1 MQSVLASVSLL
12 VLVVNSHPIC
22 TSDTGHGDQ
31 ACTDAITTNKMFLD
45 KWLDVSDNSKGIDQL
60 RRRSRNSVA
69 SKLLN
74 SAFTSVSH
82 FYLPFH
88 MCTSYYFV

>member
-1 MQSVLASVSLL
+1 MKPVLVSVSLL

-22 TSDTGHGDQ
+22 TSDTNHGDQ
-31 ACTDAITTNKMFLD
+31 ACTDIITTNKMFLD

-60 RRRSRNSVA
+60 RQRSRNSVA

-74 SAFTSVSH
+74 LASTSVSH

-88 MCTSYYFV
+88 MGTSYYFA

>member
-1 MQSVLASVSLL
+1 MQAELVFVLLL

-22 TSDTGHGDQ
+22 TSGTDQPCMDT
-31 ACTDAITTNKMFLD
+31 ITANVMFFN
-45 KWLDVSDNSKGIDQL
+45 KWLDLSDNSKGIDQL

-74 SAFTSVSH
+74 SVSTPVSPLFATPH
-82 FYLPFH
+82 TFYQLKF
-88 MCTSYYFV
+88 CLV